1 MKKKNLMTVILLA
14 ASFAIGTAIEYG
26 VTTHRTLMD
35 HPVWSWLAEPGV
47 LLALPIYM
55 LVGGVHGELRH
66 IWSRSIAPC
75 NGLAY
80 VAIMAIALW
89 TRHYLQRKGVRGNFK
104 KH

>member
-1 MKKKNLMTVILLA
+1 MKKKNLITVILLA

-55 LVGGVHGELRH
+55 L
-66 IWSRSIAPC
+66 
-75 NGLAY
+75 
-80 VAIMAIALW
+80 
-89 TRHYLQRKGVRGNFK
+89 
-104 KH
+104 